1 MNTPTHI
8 IIDGDAIEIR
18 QSEAHEYLVTTK
30 EVARGYGVGTSVI
43 LKHRQ
48 RHADELV
55 DGKHFILANGAD
67 NLSAPSTGVRIP
79 DARQAGLK
87 QGNDTVILW
96 TKRGVIR
103 LGFFIRSERAKRFRD
118 AAEDLIIRIT
128 SGQSV
133 EVPTSSLTA
142 LEQGFAALSRTV
154 ELISQMQGRLILGQH
169 RLEQRADLTDQRLS
183 ALEGERIRQLHDSM
197 RPWRPHPMSEA
208 EALAQALRGTLG
220 YADEKAVSAAEIL
233 AYIQRLELPVVLS
246 SKQPAN
252 SLAKKLIELQGEQVT
267 RAGERVTVAKR
278 GRNRHRRY
286 ILRRS

>member
-1 MNTPTHI
+1 MNTPNHI

-30 EVARGYGVGTSVI
+30 EVARGYGVGEEVI
-43 LKHRQ
+43 RQ
-48 RHADELV
+48 HKRRHADELV
-55 DGKHFILANGAD
+55 ADKHW
-67 NLSAPSTGVRIP
+67 T
-79 DARQAGLK
+79 
-87 QGNDTVILW
+87 TVTNSHGGEPATLW

-128 SGQSV
+128 TGQSV
-133 EVPTSSLTA
+133 EVPTRSLTA

-197 RPWRPHPMSEA
+197 RPYRPHPMSEA

-233 AYIQRLELPVVLS
+233 AYIQRLELPIVLS

-252 SLAKKLIELQGEQVT
+252 SLAKKLIELHGEQVT